1 MMSKK
6 AIKKAKRAEFFSL
19 KEYLYK
25 KAQLRAL
32 KLQFRQARRNAKKE
46 GVQLTLA
53 DYMASLPSS
62 QPHTHEHSDEPL
74 VVDEDNL
81 TAPVE

>member
-25 KAQLRAL
+25 KHNLGHL
-32 KLQFRQARRNAKKE
+32 SYSFVKLAVMPRKRGSN
-46 GVQLTLA
+46 
-53 DYMASLPSS
+53 
-62 QPHTHEHSDEPL
+62 
-74 VVDEDNL
+74 
-81 TAPVE
+81 